1 MKVLLARAMSYR
13 CDALMAMKITP
24 RLLTAVLVLAVCAF
38 ATQGVAHSHGVTHD
52 EDRCTCQVC
61 HIGHAAIPQPT
72 HSTDAHSSPLIDRFV
87 PAEESA
93 VAAEVIATP
102 SIPRAPPA

>member
-1 MKVLLARAMSYR
+1 
-13 CDALMAMKITP
+13 MAKKITC
-24 RLLTAVLVLAVCAF
+24 RLLTIALVLAVCAF

-52 EDRCTCQVC
+52 EDNCTCQVC
-61 HIGHAAIPQPT
+61 HIGHAAIPQST
-72 HSTDAHSSPLIDRFV
+72 HSGEILSSPLIARFA
-87 PAEESA
+87 PAEESE